1 MLLAKVENI
10 YKEVMLQLL
19 EPLIQEAKFI
29 PLPQLFQL
37 LHIKHTLQQ
46 QFLLQLLIKP
56 THTQQVLLM
65 FQEDQELEEDN
76 HMLLEDNHMLL
87 EDNHIPLEVKHL
99 FLELMELDLTTCT
112 HQEAH

>member
-76 HMLLEDNHMLL
+76 HMLLEDNH
-87 EDNHIPLEVKHL
+87 IPLEVKHL